1 MRAVLSREPGG
12 PETLVVAE
20 TADAPA
26 PGPGELTIRVHAAG
40 VNFPDALI
48 IEDRYQVRPPRPFS
62 PGAEVAG
69 VVEAVG
75 PDVTGFAKGDRV
87 MAFLTSGG
95 MAEQVTVEAWRCHPL
110 TEGIGFV
117 EAAAL
122 QMTYGTALYGLQERG
137 DLKAGETVLVLGAG
151 GGVGL
156 AAVELAVAAGAR
168 VVAAAS
174 SEEKLALARDRGAEG
189 AVLYPATVGG
199 DREAGRALANA
210 FKEAMPDG
218 ADIVFD
224 TVGGGYAEPALRTL
238 AWGGRYLVVGFP
250 AGIPSIPLNLTLLK
264 SCDIRGVFWG
274 AAVRRDP
281 AAHHRAM
288 DELLALHAR
297 GAVKPP
303 VADVL
308 PLDRAGE
315 AIARLSGRGVTG
327 KLVLELA

>member
-12 PETLVVAE
+12 PETLVVGEA
-20 TADAPA
+20 TDAPA
-26 PGPGELTIRVHAAG
+26 PGPGEVQIAVRAAG

-48 IEDRYQVRPPRPFS
+48 IADRYQFRPPRPFS

-69 VVEAVG
+69 EVTAVG
-75 PDVTGFAKGDRV
+75 EGVSGFAPGQRV
-87 MAFLTSGG
+87 MAILISGG
-95 MAEQVTVEAWRCHPL
+95 MAERVTLPAWRVHP
-110 TEGIGFV
+110 IGEEIDFI

-122 QMTYGTALYGLQERG
+122 QMTYGTALYGLKERG
-137 DLKAGETVLVLGAG
+137 DLKAGESVLVLGAG

-156 AAVELAVAAGAR
+156 AAVELAVAYGAR
-168 VVAAAS
+168 AVGAASDPAKLELAASRGAAAGVAYPRQAPADRAS
-174 SEEKLALARDRGAEG
+174 AKALSE
-189 AVLYPATVGG
+189 
-199 DREAGRALANA
+199 A
-210 FKEAMPDG
+210 FKAELPDG

-264 SCDIRGVFWG
+264 SCDVRGVFWG
-274 AAVRRDP
+274 AAIERDP
-281 AAHHRAM
+281 EAHHRAM

-297 GAVKPP
+297 GAIRPA

-308 PLDRAGE
+308 PLERAGE
-315 AIARLSGRGVTG
+315 AIARLADRSVAG
-327 KLVLELA
+327 KIVVEVA